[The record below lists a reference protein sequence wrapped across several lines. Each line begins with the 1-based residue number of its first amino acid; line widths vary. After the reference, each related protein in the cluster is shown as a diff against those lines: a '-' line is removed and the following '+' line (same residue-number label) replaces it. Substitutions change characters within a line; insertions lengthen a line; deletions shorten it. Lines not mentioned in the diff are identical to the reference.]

1 MEGADCGILLI
12 QNARWTFP
20 KNTKTFFNKRL
31 FKERVRFVLL
41 NKTTN
46 LFQAWERRGV
56 PLFKILHLL
65 CVQIKVLS
73 FARRLTRER
82 ELKPTPF
89 LVFSKIGF
97 FKIVFFQFSK
107 NLFLVVRIFGG
118 YSLAIPLTA
127 STSPD
132 RTH

>member
-46 LFQAWERRGV
+46 HFQAWERRGV
-56 PLFKILHLL
+56 PLFKTGINYLL
-65 CVQIKVLS
+65 ESYITKVYDDATRI
-73 FARRLTRER
+73 ARVANPSRN
-82 ELKPTPF
+82 KG
-89 LVFSKIGF
+89 S
-97 FKIVFFQFSK
+97 
-107 NLFLVVRIFGG
+107 
-118 YSLAIPLTA
+118 
-127 STSPD
+127 
-132 RTH
+132 